1 MTFLYL
7 NLPENKF
14 DLHPKKRKDWELLM
28 QLCSKKLNVAIQY
41 QITNVVVFQLNCKYE
56 TILESQNDIVVNN
69 VPNIYFSIL
78 LFAFCH
84 AIKFMLKSTWY
95 LNWRKVLFRNTDTNY
110 IIFVILVF
118 IFCHAIQFT
127 LKNTWWPNWKI
138 VLVWWW
144 WFLVLNVT
152 FSNISAILRRPVLVV
167 EEAGVPG
174 KNHRLWASNW
184 ETVSLASRVH
194 LFL

>member
-14 DLHPKKRKDWELLM
+14 DLHPKKRKDWELLL
-28 QLCSKKLNVAIQY
+28 QLCSKKLNTAIQY

-56 TILESQNDIVVNN
+56 TILESQNDIDVNN

-127 LKNTWWPNWKI
+127 LKKHLMTE
-138 VLVWWW
+138 LED
-144 WFLVLNVT
+144 
-152 FSNISAILRRPVLVV
+152 SISLMMIIF
-167 EEAGVPG
+167 GV
-174 KNHRLWASNW
+174 
-184 ETVSLASRVH
+184 
-194 LFL
+194 